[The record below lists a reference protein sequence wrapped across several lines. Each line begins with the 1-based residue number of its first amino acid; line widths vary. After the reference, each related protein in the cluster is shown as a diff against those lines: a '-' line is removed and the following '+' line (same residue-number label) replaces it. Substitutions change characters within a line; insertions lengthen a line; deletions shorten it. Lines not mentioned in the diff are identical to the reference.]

1 MSEMEVGGIECPKC
15 KQDRI
20 FLFSGSGIRGTCMHC
35 GHDLPW
41 EKSYRDF
48 EGSYVVSY
56 NG

>member
-1 MSEMEVGGIECPKC
+1 MSEMEVAGIECPKC

-48 EGSYVVSY
+48 KGSSVISY